1 MKMRNL
7 LITILA
13 LLFSFLQ
20 LKAQDISLY
29 QQYNGTINYT
39 AIGNTLNAFENN
51 LVREFCEILPS
62 SSADLN
68 IPNSANVVA
77 AYLYW
82 AGSGTG
88 DQEVTLNNTQV
99 TAEEIYNVEY
109 QDSFYGTL
117 TYFSCFTDITNIV
130 TALGNTTYT
139 LSDLDISE
147 TLTTNIG
154 YCNNRTNFAGWSI
167 YVIYEEASLPIN
179 QVSLFQGL
187 EIINQVEQEKTIVID
202 NINVLDNDG
211 AKIGFLAWEGDS
223 NLNYGETLQIN
234 GNLISNPPLNP
245 SDNAFNGTNSFTNT
259 STFYNGDLDVYNIQD
274 NIAIGDTSVEIKLTT
289 GDIDDTGVF
298 RADLIILNNI
308 ITVLNSQLPDATVSI
323 DYYNNACYSNTIDL
337 DYTIYNSNSTEVLPE
352 NTPIAFYANNQ
363 RIAQSVTENDIA
375 IDGFENKNITLT
387 IPNNIPDN
395 FTLTIVV
402 DDDGE
407 GNGTVVEL
415 NETNNT
421 TTENIQLTPL
431 PESIEL
437 EPLLSCDIGFNTA
450 IFNLTNPLEEITNSS
465 LNSVTFYTTIE
476 DLINNENNIIIPEH
490 YQSTTSPQTIYIK
503 IETED
508 CADIY
513 QFNLLTENC
522 PPTIPQGFSPNNDS
536 VNDWFNIQGLYD
548 IFENHE
554 LKIYNRYGTLL
565 FVGDNTKRWE
575 GKANRGITN
584 QGKLLPVG
592 TYFYVLNLN
601 DNNFKPLTGWV
612 YLNR

>member
-1 MKMRNL
+1 MRNQP
-7 LITILA
+7 ITLFL
-13 LLFSFLQ
+13 LLFGFLQ
-20 LKAQDISLY
+20 LHAQDISLY

-51 LVREFCEILPS
+51 LVREFCETLPS

-68 IPNSANVVA
+68 IPNTANVVA

-82 AGSGTG
+82 AGSGIG
-88 DQEVTLNNTQV
+88 DQEVTLNNTQI
-99 TAEEIYNVEY
+99 TSEEIYTVEY
-109 QDSFYGTL
+109 EDSFYGTL
-117 TYFSCFTDITNIV
+117 PYFSCFTDITNIV
-130 TALGNTTYT
+130 NTLGNTTYT
-139 LSDLDISE
+139 LSGLDISE

-167 YVIYEEASLPIN
+167 YVIYEETSLPIN

-187 EIINQVEQEKTIVID
+187 EIINQVEQEKTIIID
-202 NINVLDNDG
+202 NINVLDNNG

-289 GDIDDTGVF
+289 GDTDDTGVF

-323 DYYNNACYSNTIDL
+323 DYYNIACYSNTFDL
-337 DYTIYNSNSTEVLPE
+337 DYTIYNSNSTELLPE

-363 RIAQSVTENDIA
+363 LIAQSTTENDIA
-375 IDGFENKNITLT
+375 IDGFENRTITLT
-387 IPNNIPDN
+387 IPNTIPDN

-407 GNGTVVEL
+407 GNGIIVEL

-421 TTENIQLTPL
+421 TTENIQLKPL

-437 EPLLSCDIGFNTA
+437 EALLSCDIGFNTA
-450 IFNLTNPLEEITNSS
+450 FFNLTNQLEEITYND
-465 LNSVTFYTTIE
+465 LNNVTFYTTIE
-476 DLINNENNIIIPEH
+476 DLINNENNIIIPEN

-503 IETED
+503 IETEE

-513 QFNLLTENC
+513 HFNLLTENC
-522 PPTIPQGFSPNNDS
+522 PPIIPQGFSPNNDS
-536 VNDWFNIQGLYD
+536 VNDWFNIQGLYN

-565 FVGDNTKRWE
+565 FVGNNSKKWE
-575 GKANRGITN
+575 GKANRGINN